1 MEEDL
6 ITPLMESARGESPMS
21 ALRATVELRQE
32 VERLEAMQVRRARMQ
47 GYTWSEIAVILG
59 ISKQAVHKKYGGT
72 RKEK

>member
-6 ITPLMESARGESPMS
+6 IAPLLESARGDAPLA

-32 VERLEAMQVRRARMQ
+32 VERLEAIQVRRARMQ

-59 ISKQAVHKKYGGT
+59 ISKQAVHKKYGGA